1 MKKYI
6 STLSIFLFC
15 ISLATAVNAQKLN
28 LNKGDEYKVTTVMST
43 NMQMKRGD
51 KQADYKYMSSITKA
65 YNVTDANDNGYNLAI
80 TTKHI
85 ADTIDAFNQ
94 KLAYSTDRAADA
106 NSSIETALSKM
117 VGETQTLSLDKSGKI
132 TQVGDMAKA
141 SLHAQVAGVAGVYNK
156 SLVNGSFLNFGATF
170 NLPTDAKK
178 GTKWNE
184 TTTKGT
190 STEKTTYTVESVTAT
205 TTKVAVKSEQSMPG
219 SNTNLNGI
227 LIVDNATGVVLQ
239 RIVKLNTLS
248 NESTADGKKYM
259 VSRLNTISEVITKV
273 K

>member
-15 ISLATAVNAQKLN
+15 ICIATVVSAQKLN
-28 LNKGDEYKVTTVMST
+28 LNKGDEYKITTVMSSSV
-43 NMQMKRGD
+43 QMKRGD
-51 KQADYKYMSSITKA
+51 KQVNSKYMSSITKA
-65 YNVTDANDNGYNLAI
+65 YNVTEANDNGYNLAI

-94 KLAYSTDRAADA
+94 KLAYSTDRSA
-106 NSSIETALSKM
+106 NAGSSLETALSKM
-117 VGETQTLSLDKSGKI
+117 VGETQTLSLDKTGKI

-141 SLHAQVAGVAGVYNK
+141 SLHAQVAGMTGVYNK
-156 SLVNGSFLNFGATF
+156 SLANGNFLNFGATF
-170 NLPTDAKK
+170 TLPAGAKK

-184 TTTKGT
+184 TTTKGQ
-190 STEKTTYTVESVTAT
+190 SNEKTTYSVESTTAT
-205 TTKVAVKSEQSMPG
+205 TTKVSFKAEQSMPG
-219 SNTNLNGI
+219 SNTNLNGV
-227 LIVDNATGVVLQ
+227 LIMDNATGVVLQ

-248 NESTADGKKYM
+248 NESLEGKTYS
-259 VSRLNTISEVITKV
+259 VNRLNTISEVIAKV

>member
-1 MKKYI
+1 MKRYI

-15 ISLATAVNAQKLN
+15 ISIATVVNAQKLN
-28 LNKGDEYKVTTVMST
+28 LNKGDEYKITTVMSSSV
-43 NMQMKRGD
+43 QMKRGD
-51 KQADYKYMSSITKA
+51 KQVDSKYMSSITKS
-65 YNVTDANDNGYNLAI
+65 YNVTDANDNGYKLAI

-94 KLAYSTDRAADA
+94 KLAYSTDRAADPS
-106 NSSIETALSKM
+106 SSIETALSKM
-117 VGETQTLSLDKSGKI
+117 VGEVHTVSLDKTGKI
-132 TQVGDMAKA
+132 TQVGDPAKA
-141 SLHAQVAGVAGVYNK
+141 SANAQVAGLAGVYNK
-156 SLVNGSFLNFGATF
+156 TLANGNFLNFGTTF
-170 NLPTDAKK
+170 TLPAGAKK

-190 STEKTTYTVESVTAT
+190 STEKTTFTVESTTAT
-205 TTKVAVKSEQSMPG
+205 TTKVAFKTEQSMPG

-227 LIVDNATGVVLQ
+227 LIMDNATGVVLQ

-248 NESTADGKKYM
+248 NESTEGKTYS
-259 VSRLNTISEVITKV
+259 VNRLNTISEVITKV